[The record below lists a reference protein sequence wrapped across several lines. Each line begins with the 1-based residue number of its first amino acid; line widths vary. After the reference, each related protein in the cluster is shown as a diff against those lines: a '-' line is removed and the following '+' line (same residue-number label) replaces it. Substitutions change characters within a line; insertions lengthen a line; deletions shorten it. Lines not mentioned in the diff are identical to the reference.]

1 MAHQEYL
8 LKAGYIYLPVKPTII
23 STVLGSSVSVG
34 IYDRCR
40 KIGGMNHFL
49 FPVAHNKNK
58 TTASYGNVAIITLI
72 RMMQEN
78 GSRIVDMEAQIFGGA
93 HNFKVSRRNV
103 GNENITLA
111 HRLLRKKGIRVV
123 SQDVGGNLGRKVVFN
138 TTTCEIVTLKV
149 ERLRDSDWFPYT
161 DTGR

>member
-1 MAHQEYL
+1 MPA
-8 LKAGYIYLPVKPTII
+8 KPTII

-34 IYDRCR
+34 IYDRHL

-49 FPVAHNKNK
+49 FPMAHDRNK

-72 RMMQEN
+72 RMMRDN
-78 GSRIVDMEAQIFGGA
+78 GSRVANMEAQIFGGA
-93 HNFKVSRRNV
+93 HNLKVSRRNV
-103 GNENITLA
+103 GNENIILA

-123 SQDVGGNLGRKVVFN
+123 SQDVGGALGRKVVFN

-161 DTGR
+161 EARR